1 MPALTAQQ
9 TIAELWPDHVMH
21 KTVGKAPRWDE
32 TEGVV
37 CACGVVL
44 GWPVEE
50 PPEDAEDD
58 WTPPRETLSQQLK
71 REAKEQVDAAR
82 EKETPRGNDYTSR
95 PVTGAFGTYGG
106 KPHEDVAL
114 PPDEVEVDEKG
125 NLVLETRGTSLPTVI
140 EDGDGEDVGHTPMP
154 AERVDAEGKSWG
166 PPDPDAAEEA
176 VPHLSLMDE
185 DEPGAGWNVGERS
198 EAKEV
203 ADGSQQE
210 YAAGDEA
217 QADPWAMPGQN
228 VGEDLPP
235 WDDIDTPEKPSDE
248 GIVDIPDGSTYVQ
261 GAVGAVKED
270 GEWRSAEVT
279 EIGTDV
285 VPYAGVPIM
294 PSEGQELDP
303 LVGRLAPLDPTQP
316 YTPQDVELKIVS
328 ILRQV
333 ENSEE
338 FLRQQLARLHQAT
351 HNHTMRYN
359 LAIARSTAKAQD
371 QRKAEAV
378 IACEAQLKEM
388 TEAEMLVR
396 ALRDAQHNLRSQLSG
411 FQSVA
416 RSLGVSLVNA
426 LDGRE
431 RPPIQAESRRE
442 PPPVA
447 PWDYQ

>member
-9 TIAELWPDHVMH
+9 TIAEHWPDHVMH
-21 KTVGKAPRWDE
+21 KKVGQAPRWDE

-37 CACGVVL
+37 CACGEVL

-114 PPDEVEVDEKG
+114 PIA
-125 NLVLETRGTSLPTVI
+125 I
-140 EDGDGEDVGHTPMP
+140 EDGDGEDVGYAPMP
-154 AERVDAEGKSWG
+154 AERVDADGKSWG
-166 PPDPDAAEEA
+166 PPDQGDREA
-176 VPHLSLMDE
+176 TPSTVDP
-185 DEPGAGWNVGERS
+185 
-198 EAKEV
+198 
-203 ADGSQQE
+203 ADGYDYGS
-210 YAAGDEA
+210 APKVDSDEA
-217 QADPWAMPGQN
+217 QADPWAVPGQN

-447 PWDYQ
+447 PWEYQ

>member
-21 KTVGKAPRWDE
+21 KKVGQAPRWDE

-37 CACGVVL
+37 CACGEIL

-114 PPDEVEVDEKG
+114 PIA
-125 NLVLETRGTSLPTVI
+125 I
-140 EDGDGEDVGHTPMP
+140 EDGDGEDVGYTPMP

-185 DEPGAGWNVGERS
+185 DEPGVSGAEETGNTAGES
-198 EAKEV
+198 
-203 ADGSQQE
+203 
-210 YAAGDEA
+210 DEA
-217 QADPWAMPGQN
+217 QADPWAVPGQN

-235 WDDIDTPEKPSDE
+235 WDEVVPSGSGWNDGE
-248 GIVDIPDGSTYVQ
+248 RSEAAEIADGSQIESGIAPIPV
-261 GAVGAVKED
+261 
-270 GEWRSAEVT
+270 

-411 FQSVA
+411 FQSVS

-447 PWDYQ
+447 PWEYQ

>member
-21 KTVGKAPRWDE
+21 KTVGQAPRWDE

-114 PPDEVEVDEKG
+114 PIA
-125 NLVLETRGTSLPTVI
+125 I
-140 EDGDGEDVGHTPMP
+140 EDGDGEDVGYAPMP
-154 AERVDAEGKSWG
+154 AERVDADGKSWG
-166 PPDPDAAEEA
+166 PPDQGDREA
-176 VPHLSLMDE
+176 TPSTVDP
-185 DEPGAGWNVGERS
+185 
-198 EAKEV
+198 
-203 ADGSQQE
+203 ADGYDYGS
-210 YAAGDEA
+210 APKVDSDEA
-217 QADPWAMPGQN
+217 QADPWAVPGQN

-235 WDDIDTPEKPSDE
+235 WDEVVPSGSGWNDGE
-248 GIVDIPDGSTYVQ
+248 RSEAAEIADGSQVESGIAPTSV
-261 GAVGAVKED
+261 
-270 GEWRSAEVT
+270 

-411 FQSVA
+411 FQSVS

-447 PWDYQ
+447 PWEYQ